1 IRSVNDCIIKELN
14 SCILKLEAIIQVLC
28 QERNGDVVEKLQFSD
43 DFCHV
48 SVEFCN
54 ELNQAFLQLFE
65 SFVIDSVGTPLDVDT
80 QEEFDETEDYLV
92 KEEFMRRLE
101 GEERLLL
108 EEKRLIE
115 EEIR

>member
-1 IRSVNDCIIKELN
+1 
-14 SCILKLEAIIQVLC
+14 VLC

-48 SVEFCN
+48 SVEFYN

-65 SFVIDSVGTPLDVDT
+65 SSVIDSVGTPLDVDT

-108 EEKRLIE
+108 KEKRLNE
-115 EEIR
+115 EEIRASNSFGNKLRFKQERK